1 MDPNLLI
8 STKQQLRHIFNT
20 RRCGVCMLY
29 RVERSFDLKW
39 NPFPLPSSVRL
50 CTAVPAFFPPT
61 FVPSKTGTGNGLYSR
76 PLACVMA
83 CSGRVFYMRRLSITR
98 NYQLVTYWRHAS
110 RVASQ
115 LKQLLVY
122 ALVLLI
128 MAHPIISECMG
139 GGRIPGGSRYRV
151 RNEEVCKP
159 NTAFNQGKREQV
171 LHKSW

>member
-139 GGRIPGGSRYRV
+139 GGKDSWWITLQGAEWGGV
-151 RNEEVCKP
+151 Q
-159 NTAFNQGKREQV
+159 TQHG
-171 LHKSW
+171 L